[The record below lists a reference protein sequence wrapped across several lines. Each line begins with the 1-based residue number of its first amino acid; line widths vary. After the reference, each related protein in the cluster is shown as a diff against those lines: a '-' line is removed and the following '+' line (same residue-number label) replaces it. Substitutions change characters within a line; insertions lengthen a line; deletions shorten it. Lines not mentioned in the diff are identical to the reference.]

1 MPLPADVAVFDVPE
15 VDAPGGLT
23 DTELVVTA
31 RPGTDGF
38 RLQLPS
44 DVTHKGGVADGSVST
59 AKLADDAVTG
69 RKIGA
74 GEVAEGHIADGA
86 VTARKIPRDTID
98 QDHLRADSVGHSEL
112 RADSVGTQEVQDGSI
127 VSSKLSQSIRDAID
141 AAATTGGLSAT
152 QAAKLAARSLNPQA
166 DGAAQSADYALRG
179 AYTTRAFDQTVWN
192 ANGLAAGQVM
202 VNPAGDP
209 RHVKIALRD
218 EDVEVESFL
227 EDAEANECR
236 VRIRLENQ
244 TVHVQ
249 GNLDAD
255 HARSN
260 NVREWVLK
268 NPAINNADAGSAVTV
283 HIQSA
288 IAARI
293 DTLIA
298 NTLGTLGPLREDED
312 HLQDRV
318 GSLEKKDE
326 DLEQRLDHERKKV
339 DALDALTADLEV
351 VDDAVWAANSN
362 DDVSFAIVPS
372 TDPNYARVAAGTV
385 PEGLAFHTA
394 RQSDIVHGDDRTR
407 SRFIV
412 RVRKTFAGKLADY
425 RLSYDGGKNHSL
437 LWVWQEFA
445 SDATYRYLTYY
456 AAANA
461 PLSWIFESGQ
471 ADLEHHGTGTHTRFL
486 GEVRDA
492 SGVAARVYRS
502 TQSGQVIPSLE
513 VSPGRSSSQVRLI
526 LRWRGRHDSVGEPAQ
541 YIVLRR
547 GTTELARATQDYV
560 VAGRYEHRVIE
571 FVDMPLTTSE
581 VRYNA
586 LAVGES
592 AASNIDYRDMVITA
606 IDYGATPAPA
616 QQQAPA
622 VTAYPRHAWYFRW
635 VESTAAAPTFQG
647 ATWAAGNFF
656 NIPAGWTTTYQ
667 APPAAA
673 GWTLYIAFAVADSLG
688 NVSGYVQASTPGL
701 NTLYWTARE
710 GNASSTFVAG
720 THHYMQINGGPLIPL
735 DDPAIAE
742 TDFSWTPLLTHTAT
756 YGGSDH
762 IFSHILPPIDLNDWS
777 EMRMRIANHGF
788 GTPPPYHRDS
798 VTNALSV
805 ALIRDLAD
813 HDELDFGRG
822 YGLMASVGDGRAE
835 LAVGGEQASSWPQY
849 EGAQIPWVLRRQ
861 QHAPT
866 NTRTIHSTVAKPRT
880 GNYNN
885 VAAHQLTV
893 QWEFR

>member
-1 MPLPADVAVFDVPE
+1 MPLPADVAVFDVAE
-15 VDAPGGLT
+15 VDAPGGMA
-23 DTELVVTA
+23 DNELVVTA

-38 RLQLPS
+38 RLQGPS
-44 DVTHKGGVADGSVST
+44 DVTQKGGVADGAVST

-69 RKIGA
+69 RKIAA

-86 VTARKIPRDTID
+86 VTGRKIARNAID
-98 QDHLRADSVGHSEL
+98 EDHLAADSVGRSEL
-112 RADSVGTQEVQDGSI
+112 RGDAVGTGEVEDGAI
-127 VSSKLSQSIRDAID
+127 TSSKLSQAVRDAI
-141 AAATTGGLSAT
+141 AAAAATGGLSAT
-152 QAAKLAARSLNPQA
+152 QIAKLAARSLNPQA
-166 DGAAQSADYALRG
+166 DGAAQAADYGLRG
-179 AYTTRAFDQTVWN
+179 AYATRAYDGAVWN
-192 ANGLAAGQVM
+192 ANGLAAGQIM

-218 EDVEVESFL
+218 EDVEVEPFL

-236 VRIRLENQ
+236 VRIRLESQ
-244 TVHVQ
+244 AVHVQ

-268 NPAINNADAGSAVTV
+268 NPAINNAAAGSAVTV
-283 HIQSA
+283 SIQSA

-293 DTLIA
+293 DALVAA
-298 NTLGTLGPLREDED
+298 NLATLG
-312 HLQDRV
+312 
-318 GSLEKKDE
+318 
-326 DLEQRLDHERKKV
+326 DLEQRADKQRTKV
-339 DALDALTADLEV
+339 SELEALTADLEI
-351 VDDAVWAANSN
+351 VDDAVWAANTN
-362 DDVSFAIVPS
+362 AQVAFAIVPS

-385 PEGLAFHTA
+385 PQGLAFHTA
-394 RQSDIVHGDDRTR
+394 RQSDVVHGDDRTM

-412 RVRKTFAGKLADY
+412 RVAKAFEGKLADY
-425 RLSYDGGKNHSL
+425 RLVYDGGENDSL
-437 LWVWQEFA
+437 LWVYREFA
-445 SDATYRYLTYY
+445 EDATYRYLTYY
-456 AAANA
+456 ATATA

-471 ADLEHHGTGTHTRFL
+471 VDLQHHGTGTHTRFV
-486 GEVRDA
+486 GEVVDA

-502 TQSGQVIPSLE
+502 TQSGQVIPSVE
-513 VSPGRSSSQVRLI
+513 MSPGRTSSQVRLI
-526 LRWRGRHDSVGEPAQ
+526 LRWRGRHDSLGNPAQ

-547 GTTELARATQDYV
+547 GTQELARATQDYV
-560 VAGRYEHRVIE
+560 VAGRYEHRVLE
-571 FVDMPLTTSE
+571 FIDTPLTTSE
-581 VRYNA
+581 LRYNA

-592 AASNIDYRDMVITA
+592 GPSNIDYRDMVLTV
-606 IDYGATPAPA
+606 IDYGATPAPT

-622 VTAYPRHAWYFRW
+622 VTAYPRHAWFFRW
-635 VESTAAAPTFQG
+635 VQAGQPAPTFQG
-647 ATWAAGNFF
+647 ATWAAGVFHH
-656 NIPAGWTTTYQ
+656 IPAGWTTTYQ

-720 THHYMQINGGPLIPL
+720 THHYIQINGGPLIPL

-762 IFSHILPPIDLNDWS
+762 IFSHILPPIDLRDWS
-777 EMRMRIANHGF
+777 EMRIRIANHGF

-798 VTNALSV
+798 VTNALDV
-805 ALIRDLAD
+805 TLIRNLAD
-813 HDELDFGRG
+813 HDELAFGRG
-822 YGLMASVGDGRAE
+822 YGLMASVGGGRAE
-835 LAVGGEQASSWPQY
+835 LAVGGEQESSWNQY

-861 QHAPT
+861 QHAASD
-866 NTRTIHSTVAKPRT
+866 TRIIHSTVAKPRT

-885 VAAHQLTV
+885 VEAHQLTV